1 VLLRVTLDSNVF
13 ISAIKGNEEY
23 SRSSRK
29 IVEMIGRNFLL
40 VEPSIVF
47 AEVGN
52 AVARNMNVAV
62 AEEAMESLKQTITSV
77 RVCDERFCREAGIYG
92 ALLGI
97 YSADSLYWHTA
108 RESGA
113 LLVSLDREHFIQRV
127 KKGSAVKAFYVD
139 EFLRLFRR

>member
-1 VLLRVTLDSNVF
+1 MILRVTLDSNIF

-40 VEPSIVF
+40 IEPSIVF

-62 AEEAMESLKQTITSV
+62 AEEVMESLKQTITSIQ
-77 RVCDERFCREAGIYG
+77 VCDERFCREAGIYG

-108 RESGA
+108 RENGA
-113 LLVSLDREHFIQRV
+113 LLVSLDREYFIRRV
-127 KKGSAVKAFYVD
+127 KKDSTVKAFYVD
-139 EFLRLFRR
+139 EFLKIFGR